1 MFDVPILIINFNR
14 PAKTKKILEILKVLK
29 PQRIYFSIDGPRK
42 DKKNDKIKINQVKK
56 LIDSI
61 SWSCSIKKKI
71 SKKNLGLKFNVINSI
86 NWFFNHEIYGIILED
101 DCIPSLDF
109 FSFSEEMLKRYK
121 KNKKIMQINGS
132 NLLNNSS
139 KIKETYFFSKLNST
153 WGWAS
158 WRRAWKKFN
167 LSFKDYEKNIRNKK
181 ILNYYNDKKIFNWIK
196 KYFDASI
203 SGKDNIWSIYWTY
216 QIFYNDG
223 LIIAPTKNYIDNLG
237 FDGSGTSGEY
247 KKFKNLITS
256 HKSKKIKIVH
266 PKKIVHNLDLDLS
279 QFKTIKKV
287 DRRAQNIFEKIYYR
301 FV

>member
-1 MFDVPILIINFNR
+1 M
-14 PAKTKKILEILKVLK
+14 
-29 PQRIYFSIDGPRK
+29 
-42 DKKNDKIKINQVKK
+42 
-56 LIDSI
+56 
-61 SWSCSIKKKI
+61 
-71 SKKNLGLKFNVINSI
+71 
-86 NWFFNHEIYGIILED
+86 
-101 DCIPSLDF
+101 
-109 FSFSEEMLKRYK
+109 
-121 KNKKIMQINGS
+121 
-132 NLLNNSS
+132 
-139 KIKETYFFSKLNST
+139 NST